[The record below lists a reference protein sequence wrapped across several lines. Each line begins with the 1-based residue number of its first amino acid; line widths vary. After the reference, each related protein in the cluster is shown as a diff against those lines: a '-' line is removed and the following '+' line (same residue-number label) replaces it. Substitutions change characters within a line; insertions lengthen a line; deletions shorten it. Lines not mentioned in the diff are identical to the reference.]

1 MDALRSALVSD
12 LNRLKNNMISMVN
25 LVNRNFNLAIEA
37 LLERKVD
44 NVDEV
49 AASDVEVDEYHIKI
63 ENDCLKTIATQQ
75 PVASDLR
82 QIIFYMRSV
91 IHLERIGDLAVN
103 IARIAKV
110 ILLMKRNENI
120 FSILEEISEKVKLM
134 LSSLVKAM
142 SNNDSGLAESIVEMD
157 EEVDQLYSQVFVEF
171 GKIKEDRSLMKWAT
185 DIILVC
191 RFLER
196 VADNVVV
203 VANRFSSL
211 YS

>member
-1 MDALRSALVSD
+1 MDSLRSALVSD
-12 LNRLKNNMISMVN
+12 LNKLKNDMISMVN
-25 LVNRNFNLAIEA
+25 LVDRNFNLAIEA

-44 NVDEV
+44 NIDEV
-49 AASDVEVDEYHIKI
+49 AASDEEIDEYHIKI
-63 ENDCLKTIATQQ
+63 ENECLKTIATQQ

-110 ILLMKRNENI
+110 ILLMKRNEKI

-134 LSSLVKAM
+134 LSNLVKVM
-142 SNNDSGLAESIVEMD
+142 SSSDRSLAESIVEMD
-157 EEVDQLYSQVFVEF
+157 EEVDQLYSNVFVEF

-185 DIILVC
+185 DVILVC

-211 YS
+211 YG

>member
-1 MDALRSALVSD
+1 M
-12 LNRLKNNMISMVN
+12 
-25 LVNRNFNLAIEA
+25 EA

-44 NVDEV
+44 NINEVDV
-49 AASDVEVDEYHIKI
+49 SDEEIDEYHIKI
-63 ENDCLKTIATQQ
+63 ENGCLKTIATQQ

-103 IARIAKV
+103 ISRIAKIV
-110 ILLMKRNENI
+110 LLMKHNEKI
-120 FSILEEISEKVKLM
+120 FSILEEISQKVKLM
-134 LSSLVKAM
+134 LSNLVKAM
-142 SNNDSGLAESIVEMD
+142 SNNDSSLAESIVEMD

-171 GKIKEDRSLMKWAT
+171 GKIKEDRNLMKWAT

-211 YS
+211 YG

>member
-12 LNRLKNNMISMVN
+12 LNKLKNDMISMVN
-25 LVNRNFNLAIEA
+25 LVNRNFNLAMEA

-44 NVDEV
+44 NINEV
-49 AASDVEVDEYHIKI
+49 AVSDEEIDEYHIKI
-63 ENDCLKTIATQQ
+63 ENGCLKTIATQQ

-103 IARIAKV
+103 ISRIAKIV
-110 ILLMKRNENI
+110 LLMKHNEKI
-120 FSILEEISEKVKLM
+120 FSILEEISQKVKLM
-134 LSSLVKAM
+134 LSNLVRAM
-142 SNNDSGLAESIVEMD
+142 SNNDSSLAESIVEMD

-171 GKIKEDRSLMKWAT
+171 GKIKEDRNLMKWAT

-203 VANRFSSL
+203 VANRFSTL

>member
-1 MDALRSALVSD
+1 MDAIRSALISD
-12 LNRLKNNMISMVN
+12 LNRLKNDMISMVN
-25 LVNRNFNLAIEA
+25 LVNRNFNLAMEA
-37 LLERKVD
+37 LLERKID
-44 NVDEV
+44 NVDV
-49 AASDVEVDEYHIKI
+49 VTTSDEEVDEYHIRI
-63 ENDCLKTIATQQ
+63 ENECLKTIATQQ

-91 IHLERIGDLAVN
+91 IHIERIGDLAVN
-103 IARIAKV
+103 IAKIARE
-110 ILLMKRNENI
+110 IMLIKRNERI
-120 FSILEEISEKVKLM
+120 FSILEDISQKVKLM
-134 LSSLVKAM
+134 LANLVKAM
-142 SNNDSGLAESIVEMD
+142 SIDDSGLAESIVEMD
-157 EEVDQLYSQVFVEF
+157 EEVDQLYSSVFVEF
-171 GKIKEDRSLMKWAT
+171 GKIKEDKTLMKWAT

>member
-12 LNRLKNNMISMVN
+12 LNELKNDMMSMVN
-25 LVNRNFNLAIEA
+25 LVNRNFNLAMEA

-44 NVDEV
+44 NINEV
-49 AASDVEVDEYHIKI
+49 VASDEEIDEYHIKI
-63 ENDCLKTIATQQ
+63 ENGCLKTIATQQ

-91 IHLERIGDLAVN
+91 IRLERIGDLAVN
-103 IARIAKV
+103 IARIAKI
-110 ILLMKRNENI
+110 ILLMKRNEKI

-134 LSSLVKAM
+134 LGNLVKAM
-142 SNNDSGLAESIVEMD
+142 SNNDSSLAESIVEMD

-171 GKIKEDRSLMKWAT
+171 GKIKEDKSFMKWAT

-196 VADNVVV
+196 IADNIVV
-203 VANRFSSL
+203 VANRFSTL

>member
-12 LNRLKNNMISMVN
+12 LNKLKNDMISMVN
-25 LVNRNFNLAIEA
+25 LVNRNFNLAMEA

-44 NVDEV
+44 NINEV
-49 AASDVEVDEYHIKI
+49 AVSDEEIDEYHIKI
-63 ENDCLKTIATQQ
+63 ENGCLKTIATQQ

-103 IARIAKV
+103 ISRIAKIV
-110 ILLMKRNENI
+110 LLMKHNEKI
-120 FSILEEISEKVKLM
+120 FSILEEISQKVKLM
-134 LSSLVKAM
+134 LSNLVKAM
-142 SNNDSGLAESIVEMD
+142 SNNDSSLAESIVEMD

-171 GKIKEDRSLMKWAT
+171 GKIKEDRNLMKWAT

-211 YS
+211 YG

>member
-1 MDALRSALVSD
+1 MDSLRSALVSD
-12 LNRLKNNMISMVN
+12 LNKLKNDMISMVN
-25 LVNRNFNLAIEA
+25 LVDRNFNLAIEA

-44 NVDEV
+44 NIDEV
-49 AASDVEVDEYHIKI
+49 AASDEEIDEYHIKI
-63 ENDCLKTIATQQ
+63 ENECLKTIATQQ

-110 ILLMKRNENI
+110 ILLMKRNEKI
-120 FSILEEISEKVKLM
+120 FSILEEISEKVKFM
-134 LSSLVKAM
+134 LSNLVKVM
-142 SNNDSGLAESIVEMD
+142 SSSDSSLAESIVEMD
-157 EEVDQLYSQVFVEF
+157 EEVDQLYSNVFVEF

-185 DIILVC
+185 DVILVC

-211 YS
+211 YG

>member
-12 LNRLKNNMISMVN
+12 LNKLKNDMISMVN
-25 LVNRNFNLAIEA
+25 LVNRNFDLAMEA

-44 NVDEV
+44 NINEVDV
-49 AASDVEVDEYHIKI
+49 SDEEIDEYHIKI
-63 ENDCLKTIATQQ
+63 ENGCLKTIATQQ

-103 IARIAKV
+103 ISRIAKIV
-110 ILLMKRNENI
+110 LLMKHNEKI
-120 FSILEEISEKVKLM
+120 FSILEEISQKVKLM
-134 LSSLVKAM
+134 LSNLVRAM
-142 SNNDSGLAESIVEMD
+142 SNNDSSLAESIVEMD

-171 GKIKEDRSLMKWAT
+171 GKIKEDRNLMKWAT

-211 YS
+211 YG

>member
-1 MDALRSALVSD
+1 MDVLRSALVSD
-12 LNRLKNNMISMVN
+12 LNKLKNDMISMVN
-25 LVNRNFNLAIEA
+25 LVNRNFDLAMEA

-44 NVDEV
+44 NINEVDV
-49 AASDVEVDEYHIKI
+49 SDEEIDEYHIKI
-63 ENDCLKTIATQQ
+63 ENGCLKTIATQQ

-103 IARIAKV
+103 ISRIAKIV
-110 ILLMKRNENI
+110 LLMKHNEKI
-120 FSILEEISEKVKLM
+120 FSILEEISQKVKLM
-134 LSSLVKAM
+134 LSNLVKAM
-142 SNNDSGLAESIVEMD
+142 SNNDSSLAESIVEMD

-171 GKIKEDRSLMKWAT
+171 GKIKEDRNLMKWAT

-211 YS
+211 YG

>member
-1 MDALRSALVSD
+1 MDSLRSALVSD
-12 LNRLKNNMISMVN
+12 LNKLKNDMISMVN
-25 LVNRNFNLAIEA
+25 LVDRNFNLAIEA

-44 NVDEV
+44 NIDEV
-49 AASDVEVDEYHIKI
+49 AASDEEIDEYHIKI
-63 ENDCLKTIATQQ
+63 ENECLKTIATQQ

-110 ILLMKRNENI
+110 ILLMKRNEKI

-134 LSSLVKAM
+134 LSNLVKVM
-142 SNNDSGLAESIVEMD
+142 SSSDSSLAESIVEMD
-157 EEVDQLYSQVFVEF
+157 EEVDQLYSNVFVEF

-185 DIILVC
+185 DVILVC

-211 YS
+211 YG

>member
-12 LNRLKNNMISMVN
+12 LNKLKNDMISMVN
-25 LVNRNFNLAIEA
+25 LVNRNFDLAMEA

-44 NVDEV
+44 NINEVDV
-49 AASDVEVDEYHIKI
+49 SDEEIDEYHIKI
-63 ENDCLKTIATQQ
+63 ENGCLKTIATQQ

-103 IARIAKV
+103 ISRIAKIV
-110 ILLMKRNENI
+110 LLMKHNEKI
-120 FSILEEISEKVKLM
+120 FSILEEISQKVKLM
-134 LSSLVKAM
+134 LSNLVKAM
-142 SNNDSGLAESIVEMD
+142 SNNDSSLAESIVEMD

-171 GKIKEDRSLMKWAT
+171 GKIKEDRNLMKWAT

-211 YS
+211 YG